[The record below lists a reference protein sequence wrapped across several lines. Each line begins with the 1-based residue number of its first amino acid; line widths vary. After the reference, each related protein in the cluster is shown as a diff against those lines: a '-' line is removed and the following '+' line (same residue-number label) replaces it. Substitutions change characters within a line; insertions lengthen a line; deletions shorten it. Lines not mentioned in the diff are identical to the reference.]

1 MILKPLY
8 KTKTKQIPFLM
19 SNHIQTDRS
28 VLRIS
33 DPVYLGNYLQTC
45 ISHKNSYNVW
55 FWFYKSKKTTHLER
69 EISQNCSSTVWLD

>member
-33 DPVYLGNYLQTC
+33 DPVYLGNYLQIC
-45 ISHKNSYNVW
+45 ISHMKCGFDFTSP
-55 FWFYKSKKTTHLER
+55 KKPPIWRER
-69 EISQNCSSTVWLD
+69 